1 MSFRESPWYLVCVLH
16 FVWNLALIVNVSYN
30 PDQKDPENSFSQE
43 LIKNILGDSEN
54 VEGRKKDGQPTMNSL
69 VSGRRR
75 MSWTFLMLLG
85 SASRTADTCNLLR
98 DERCSGYDMMQDTS
112 MAPSDG
118 CRRRTVVRRT
128 WGTRMDK
135 RHDSAARRSQC
146 DTHFSSC
153 CPSQEST

>member
-1 MSFRESPWYLVCVLH
+1 MSFRESPWYLVSVLH
-16 FVWNLALIVNVSYN
+16 FVQNCAPIANASYK
-30 PDQKDPENSFSQE
+30 PDQEDPEDFFLRE
-43 LIKNILGDSEN
+43 LINNLLGSSKN
-54 VEGRKKDGQPTMNSL
+54 VRGRKKDSKPTMNSL
-69 VSGRRR
+69 VSGRKK
-75 MSWTFLMLLG
+75 MSWTFLMLLS
-85 SASRTADTCNLLR
+85 SASHTADTCNLLR

-112 MAPSDG
+112 MALSDG

-146 DTHFSSC
+146 DTHFSNR